1 MNLYIVRANS
11 WVSTESKS
19 RAERNGV
26 VGGQVGGAS
35 KQLSAARLV
44 VRVRVRVRAVALEV
58 RVVVHAG
65 RGARRRGAVRARAAV
80 VVVGCASEEEKSAP
94 HRTLLPVMLGG

>member
-1 MNLYIVRANS
+1 MLV
-11 WVSTESKS
+11 TTS
-19 RAERNGV
+19 RAEGDGV
-26 VGGQVGGAS
+26 VGRLARVARPER
-35 KQLSAARLV
+35 SARGLV

>member
-1 MNLYIVRANS
+1 MNMIPS
-11 WVSTESKS
+11 S
-19 RAERNGV
+19 RAEGDGV
-26 VGGQVGGAS
+26 VGGEGGVAREERG
-35 KQLSAARLV
+35 AARLV

-58 RVVVHAG
+58 RVVVD
-65 RGARRRGAVRARAAV
+65 ARRRARRRRAVRARAAV